1 MENYIKIQLPAIS
14 QNESVARNTIASFI
28 LDLSP
33 TVEELND
40 VKTAVSE
47 AVTNSVVHAYDDGGI
62 VYIYAEI
69 EQNTLSIT
77 VTDYGKGIKD
87 VEKAKEPFFT
97 TKPDEERS
105 GMGFTIMETF
115 MDNLTI
121 ESRVGEGTTVTMTK
135 TIKNA

>member
-1 MENYIKIQLPAIS
+1 MQNYIKIQLPAES
-14 QNESVARNTIASFI
+14 RNEAVARNVIASFI

-47 AVTNSVVHAYDDGGI
+47 AVTNAVVHAYDDGGI
-62 VYIYAEI
+62 VYIYAEFDD
-69 EQNTLSIT
+69 NTLSIT
-77 VTDYGKGIKD
+77 VTDYGKGIEN

-97 TKPDEERS
+97 TKADEERS

-115 MDNLTI
+115 MDNLKI
-121 ESRVGEGTTVTMTK
+121 DSRIGEGTSVTMTK